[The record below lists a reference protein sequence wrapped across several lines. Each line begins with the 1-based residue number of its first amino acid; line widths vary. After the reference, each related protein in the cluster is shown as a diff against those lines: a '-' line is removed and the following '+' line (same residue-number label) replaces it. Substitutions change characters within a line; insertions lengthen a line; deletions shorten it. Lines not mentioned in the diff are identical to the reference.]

1 MNPKIERVCKDIDK
15 TKGKISELQARLREL
30 EKQKTELENTEIVET
45 VRGMDISLADLAAML
60 RAAHAT
66 SDNRAPLKSAD
77 FMGRGGATER
87 ADFGGVAPEEAE
99 RSLQRR
105 GPKSGTIET
114 TDKEATKE

>member
-60 RAAHAT
+60 RATHTT
-66 SDNRAPLKSAD
+66 S
-77 FMGRGGATER
+77 GQ
-87 ADFGGVAPEEAE
+87 V
-99 RSLQRR
+99 

>member
-30 EKQKTELENTEIVET
+30 EKQKTEMENTEIVET

-60 RAAHAT
+60 RAAHT
-66 SDNRAPLKSAD
+66 IS
-77 FMGRGGATER
+77 GQ
-87 ADFGGVAPEEAE
+87 V
-99 RSLQRR
+99 